1 MPISNNL
8 NNNNNIITIQNNSK
22 EQNSNH
28 KDKDKL
34 KDKYNNPL
42 SKNLKLEE
50 ELNSN
55 FKYFN
60 IIWYD
65 PDDKKEYKYLEK
77 CFKNVEFFG
86 ESSLNYIVNYFKKE
100 SISEWIVVTHGS
112 KGEEF
117 INKFQNFECIKS
129 FFIFWKDV
137 KSHEKWAKK
146 YKKVGCITS
155 KAEILCQNF
164 IKINEG
170 YIFPNF
176 SYRIRIK
183 NLSEIEEEIL
193 EFLDLNKLKHFKSMK
208 PLIMTKDKIYSINKY
223 NKFCIKLIN
232 YLKSSEFKEYW
243 NEILSLENSLS
254 PNTISIKF

>member
-1 MPISNNL
+1 M
-8 NNNNNIITIQNNSK
+8 
-22 EQNSNH
+22 
-28 KDKDKL
+28 
-34 KDKYNNPL
+34 
-42 SKNLKLEE
+42 
-50 ELNSN
+50 
-55 FKYFN
+55 
-60 IIWYD
+60 
-65 PDDKKEYKYLEK
+65 
-77 CFKNVEFFG
+77 
-86 ESSLNYIVNYFKKE
+86 
-100 SISEWIVVTHGS
+100 
-112 KGEEF
+112 
-117 INKFQNFECIKS
+117 
-129 FFIFWKDV
+129 
-137 KSHEKWAKK
+137 
-146 YKKVGCITS
+146 GCITS

>member
-8 NNNNNIITIQNNSK
+8 NNNNNNIITIQNNSK

-100 SISEWIVVTHGS
+100 SISGLLLLLVL
-112 KGEEF
+112 K
-117 INKFQNFECIKS
+117 
-129 FFIFWKDV
+129 
-137 KSHEKWAKK
+137 EK
-146 YKKVGCITS
+146 
-155 KAEILCQNF
+155 
-164 IKINEG
+164 
-170 YIFPNF
+170 
-176 SYRIRIK
+176 
-183 NLSEIEEEIL
+183 
-193 EFLDLNKLKHFKSMK
+193 
-208 PLIMTKDKIYSINKY
+208 
-223 NKFCIKLIN
+223 
-232 YLKSSEFKEYW
+232 
-243 NEILSLENSLS
+243 NS
-254 PNTISIKF
+254 